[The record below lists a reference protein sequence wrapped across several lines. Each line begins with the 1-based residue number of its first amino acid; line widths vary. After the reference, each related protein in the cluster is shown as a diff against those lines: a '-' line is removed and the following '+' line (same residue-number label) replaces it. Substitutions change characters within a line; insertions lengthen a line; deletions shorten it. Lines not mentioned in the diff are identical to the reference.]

1 MELRQIRYFVRVLE
15 VGSMSRAA
23 ADLGV
28 VQSALSQQI
37 SRLEGELSV
46 RLMTRTRRG
55 ITATQAGLAFLREA
69 QLILRH
75 ADQAR
80 RAAQQ
85 SRLTGTASVGL
96 APTTASILAMPFM
109 RAMRDRYPDVR
120 LHMVECLSGQLAG
133 LLEARQLDFA
143 VLFNVAPSS
152 NWSVSP
158 LIEEKL
164 FLIQSARLAVQHP
177 CTPVVQIEALKDVP
191 LILPTGS
198 HGLRSKI
205 DAAFS
210 RAGMTPAIVAEIDS
224 LAMLMD
230 AVDAG
235 LGATIQ
241 PSAAVRRYPDA
252 AERFI
257 LSELEIDKLP
267 SSHVN
272 VLCSLADDELSPAAL
287 CTRLVLTHCVR
298 TMVQEGKWPDAR
310 LINQF

>member
-46 RLMTRTRRG
+46 RLLTRTRRG

-85 SRLTGTASVGL
+85 SRLIGTASVGL

-143 VLFNVAPSS
+143 VLFNIEANTHWNVA
-152 NWSVSP
+152 P

-164 FLIQSARLAVQHP
+164 FLIQSARPAVAHSFEGA
-177 CTPVVQIEALKDVP
+177 VDIGALDAVP

-205 DAAFS
+205 DTAFS
-210 RAGMTPAIVAEIDS
+210 RAGAKPAIVAEIDS
-224 LAMLMD
+224 LVMLMD

-241 PSAAVRRYPDA
+241 PSAAVLRYPDA
-252 AERFI
+252 AERFAMN
-257 LSELEIDKLP
+257 EIANLQ
-267 SSHVN
+267 SLHVN

-298 TMVQEGKWPDAR
+298 AMVQDGSWPDAR
-310 LINQF
+310 LVDHF

>member
-23 ADLGV
+23 AELGV

-55 ITATQAGLAFLREA
+55 ITPTQAGLAFLREA

-75 ADQAR
+75 AEQAR

-96 APTTASILAMPFM
+96 APTTASVLALPFM

-120 LHMVECLSGQLAG
+120 LHIVECLSGQLEG
-133 LLEARQLDFA
+133 LLEARKLDFA
-143 VLFNVAPSS
+143 ILFNVQASS
-152 NWSVSP
+152 SWNVIP
-158 LIEEKL
+158 LMEEKL
-164 FLIQSARLAVQHP
+164 FLIQSAQRSGAQRVESAVS
-177 CTPVVQIEALKDVP
+177 IDALKDIP
-191 LILPTGS
+191 LILPTGT
-198 HGLRSKI
+198 HGLRSRI
-205 DAAFS
+205 DSAFG
-210 RAGMTPAIVAEIDS
+210 RAGIKPDVVAEIDS
-224 LAMLMD
+224 LVMLMD

-235 LGATIQ
+235 LGATVQ
-241 PSAAVRRYPDA
+241 PSAAVLRYHDA
-252 AERFI
+252 SERFV
-257 LSELEIDKLP
+257 LSEIDDLQ
-267 SSHVN
+267 SQHVN
-272 VLCSLADDELSPAAL
+272 VLCSLADDEMSPAAL
-287 CTRLVLTHCVR
+287 CTRLVLTHCMR
-298 TMVQEGKWPDAR
+298 TLVQDGRWPDAR